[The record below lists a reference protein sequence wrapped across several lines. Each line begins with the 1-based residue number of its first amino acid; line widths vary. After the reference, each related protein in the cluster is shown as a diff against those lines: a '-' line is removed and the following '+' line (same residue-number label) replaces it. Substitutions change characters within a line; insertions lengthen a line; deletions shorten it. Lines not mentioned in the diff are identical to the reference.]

1 MILGIQWVLLPYGT
15 MNKINIA
22 ILILFLAC
30 ADTSKDSGKRVSS
43 QITNPI
49 FSGMFNEYQGIIDE
63 YEAIMSSLDSDDFS
77 RISEMESVTKRA
89 SLWIDKWEREI
100 KKANLSH
107 KEKIEIIDE
116 YERISKKY
124 RK

>member
-1 MILGIQWVLLPYGT
+1 
-15 MNKINIA
+15 MNKFNIV

-30 ADTSKDSGKRVSS
+30 VDTSKDSEEKISS

-49 FSGMFNEYQGIIDE
+49 FSEMFNEYQGIIDE

-100 KKANLSH
+100 KKAKLSD

-116 YERISKKY
+116 YEKIFKKY
-124 RK
+124 TK

>member
-1 MILGIQWVLLPYGT
+1 
-15 MNKINIA
+15 
-22 ILILFLAC
+22 
-30 ADTSKDSGKRVSS
+30 
-43 QITNPI
+43 
-49 FSGMFNEYQGIIDE
+49 MFNEYQGIIDE

-77 RISEMESVTKRA
+77 GISEMESVTKRA
-89 SLWIDKWEREI
+89 SLWIDKWEEEI
-100 KKANLSH
+100 KKADLSH